1 MYQGPRGSHP
11 ARYGVKMTE
20 PNFERPDRDA
30 DEEREVPL
38 VDDNDIVILPDQ
50 TSDDQPDYEERREGS
65 DDDLLIED
73 RPPHWDA

>member
-1 MYQGPRGSHP
+1 
-11 ARYGVKMTE
+11 MTE